1 MEDLPTDFFVTTS
14 AYTPTVHRDQYPT
27 INPRNPEVSQAGK
40 VVIIT
45 GASSGIGAR
54 GFAPAFAKA
63 GPKAIVL
70 VGRNIRRL
78 KQTEEVIRAINPN
91 VEYISVPTDLTD
103 PASVDRLFRL
113 VRSRYGHADVLV
125 NNAGTFS
132 PSDVLGNVDPN
143 AWWSDFEIN
152 VKGTFLA
159 TRGFLSLLGF
169 QRQGKIITLS
179 TSGATAVFPGLSAYS
194 ISKLGALK
202 IAEYVAAEYSN
213 VTSIAMQPGTV
224 MTEMVIGGSTAR
236 PIDHVLP
243 NAHNPDSF
251 KRFALDTP
259 ELVGGTGVWL
269 ASDAANFLT
278 GRFVSANWS
287 VDDLVKKKDA
297 ILASNDLKL
306 IYQGRFGLDQFK

>member
-14 AYTPTVHRDQYPT
+14 AYTPTVHRDQYPA
-27 INPRNPEVSQAGK
+27 IDPKNSGSSQAGK
-40 VVIIT
+40 VIIIT

-70 VGRNIRRL
+70 VGRNTRRL
-78 KQTEEVIRAINPN
+78 RATEEAVRAINPS
-91 VEYISVPTDLTD
+91 VDYISVPTDLTD
-103 PASVDRLFRL
+103 PASVDSLFRL

-132 PSDVLGNVDPN
+132 QSDVLGKVDPN
-143 AWWSDFEIN
+143 TWWSDFEVN

-159 TRGFLSLLGF
+159 TTGFLSLLGF
-169 QRQGKIITLS
+169 QRRGKIITLS

-194 ISKLGALK
+194 ISKLAALR
-202 IAEYVAAEYSN
+202 IAEYVAAEYPN
-213 VTSIAMQPGTV
+213 VTSIALQPGTV
-224 MTEMVIGGSTAR
+224 MTEMVIGGSFAR
-236 PIDHVLP
+236 SVDHVLP
-243 NAHNPDSF
+243 NPQNTDSF

-269 ASDAANFLT
+269 ATDAADFLT

-287 VDDLVKKKDA
+287 VEDLVKKKDA
-297 ILASNDLKL
+297 ILASNDLKVV
-306 IYQGRFGLDQFK
+306 YQGRFGLDQFK